1 LSAGARF
8 AAALAALTLF
18 VLALFGVVAGALF
31 ASLEPAQ
38 RTALQALL
46 VQRLPLLV
54 VLALLLPFVLAVPL
68 RWWMRAWPLAA
79 ARMAEEVTLIHTV
92 NPGHRVTPAGGAALR
107 QLGEA
112 LNAFAGAHDS
122 LRRQVAARV
131 DEANA
136 RLEEE
141 KNRLAALMSELAD
154 SVLVCNREGRILL
167 YNQRAARLLAAD
179 AGPAGPGAVGLGRS
193 VFGIFDQGQV
203 MHALDRLGRQLEQRI
218 AHPVARFVA
227 AHGDQLLRAQMVPV
241 LDAQAEL
248 GGFVLVLEDV
258 TRSVASD
265 SRRESLLRQLTEG
278 TRASLAN
285 IRAAVETMQQ
295 YPDMEAERRR
305 RFTDVVRDEAEQLSM
320 RLDAAAA
327 ADAESPGRPWP
338 LEDMLSTDLVHALL
352 RSMERRL
359 GITAAA
365 RDDGEALWLSVDS
378 HALVQALTRLMG
390 RLVERFAIR
399 SVVVETAAVGRFAR
413 LSLCWAGPAA
423 EPDLLRQW
431 QAEPHATEAGGRGP
445 TLDELL
451 QRHNAEVWLQADRA
465 AGLNRICLQLPAA
478 RALQPIER
486 TPPGIDSRPVYYDF
500 DLFHQPGQTPELDET
515 PLAELSCTV
524 FDTETTGLAPSDGD
538 EIISIGAVRIVN
550 GRLLRQECFDRL
562 VRPQRSVRRES
573 QRIHGISN
581 EMLADQPTIAEVLP
595 MFRRFA
601 AETVL
606 VAHNAAFDMRFLQ
619 LAEPRTGI
627 TFTQPVLDTLML
639 SALVH
644 PGHPDVEHRLELI
657 AARLGVPVAGRHTA
671 LGDAIVTGEVFLK
684 LVPLLAERGIR
695 TLGQARDA
703 SQKTLYA
710 KLEY

>member
-1 LSAGARF
+1 MSAGARF

-18 VLALFGVVAGALF
+18 VLALFGIAGGVLL

-38 RTALQALL
+38 RAAWQSMLAQRQLL
-46 VQRLPLLV
+46 LAA
-54 VLALLLPFVLAVPL
+54 LALMLPFVLAVPL
-68 RWWMRAWPLAA
+68 RWWLRAWPRAA

-92 NPGHRVTPAGGAALR
+92 NPAHRVTPAGAAELR
-107 QLGEA
+107 QLA
-112 LNAFAGAHDS
+112 DSLNAFAGAHER
-122 LRRQVAARV
+122 LQQRVAARI

-167 YNQRAARLLAAD
+167 YNQRAAQLLAAD
-179 AGPAGPGAVGLGRS
+179 AGPVGLGRS
-193 VFGIFDQGQV
+193 VFNVFDQGQV
-203 MHALDRLGRQLEQRI
+203 MHALDRLARQLEQRI

-248 GGFVLVLEDV
+248 GGFVLMLEDV

-265 SRRESLLRQLTEG
+265 SRREGLLRQLTEG

-305 RFTDVVRDEAEQLSM
+305 RLTDVVRDEAEQLSH

-327 ADAESPGRPWP
+327 FDAESPGRPWP
-338 LEDMLSTDLVHALL
+338 LEDMLSVDLVHALL
-352 RSMERRL
+352 SSLQRRVGL
-359 GITAAA
+359 TAAA
-365 RDDGEALWLSVDS
+365 QDDGEALWLSVDS
-378 HALVQALTRLMG
+378 HALVQALTRLTQ

-413 LSLCWAGPAA
+413 LSLCWTGPAA
-423 EPDLLRQW
+423 DPDLLRQW
-431 QAEPHATEAGGRGP
+431 QAEPHAGDGSGRGP

-451 QRHNAEVWLQADRA
+451 QRHNAEVWLQSDRT

-486 TPPGIDSRPVYYDF
+486 SRPELDSRPVYYDF

-595 MFRRFA
+595 MFHRFVE
-601 AETVL
+601 ETVL

-627 TFTQPVLDTLML
+627 RFTQPVLDTLML
-639 SALVH
+639 SALAH
-644 PGHPDVEHRLELI
+644 PGHPDAEHRLELI

-695 TLGQARDA
+695 TLGQAREA

>member
-8 AAALAALTLF
+8 AAWLVALTLS
-18 VLALFGVVAGALF
+18 VLAVLGAVAGTLV
-31 ASLEPAQ
+31 ASAEPAQ
-38 RTALQALL
+38 RAALL
-46 VQRLPLLV
+46 AWAGERMPLLV
-54 VLALLLPFVLAVPL
+54 ALGLMLPLVLAVPL
-68 RWWMRAWPLAA
+68 RWWMRAWPGAA
-79 ARMAEEVTLIHTV
+79 ARMADEVTLIHTV
-92 NPGHRVTPAGGAALR
+92 NPEHRLTPAGGPEMRRLVD
-107 QLGEA
+107 A
-112 LNAFAGAHDS
+112 LNTFAAAHDR
-122 LRRQVAARV
+122 LRRQVAARI
-131 DEANA
+131 DDANA

-167 YNQRAARLLAAD
+167 YNERAARLLSAD
-179 AGPAGPGAVGLGRS
+179 AGTVGLGRS
-193 VFGIFDQGQV
+193 VFAIFDEGQLT
-203 MHALDRLGRQLEQRI
+203 HALDRLGRQLEQRI

-227 AHGDQLLRAQMVPV
+227 TQGEQLLRARMVPV

-258 TRSVASD
+258 TRSVESD
-265 SRRESLLRQLTEG
+265 SRREGLLRQLTEG

-285 IRAAVETMQQ
+285 IRAAVETMQH
-295 YPDMEAERRR
+295 YPDMDADRRR
-305 RFTDVVRDEAEQLSM
+305 RFTDVIRDEAEQLSM
-320 RLDAAAA
+320 RLDQASA

-338 LEDMLSTDLVHALL
+338 LEDMLSVDLVHALL
-352 RSMERRL
+352 RSLERRL

-365 RDDGEALWLSVDS
+365 QGDGEALWLSVDS

-390 RLVERFAIR
+390 RLIERDPIR

-423 EPDLLRQW
+423 DPELLRQW
-431 QAEPHATEAGGRGP
+431 QAEPHVIDGGGRGP
-445 TLDELL
+445 TLEELL
-451 QRHNAEVWLQADRA
+451 QRHNAEVWLQPDIGS
-465 AGLNRICLQLPAA
+465 GLNRVCLQLPAA

-486 TPPGIDSRPVYYDF
+486 ARPGDDSRPVYYDF

-581 EMLADQPTIAEVLP
+581 EMLADQPAIEEVLP
-595 MFRRFA
+595 MFKRFA
-601 AETVL
+601 EGTVL

-627 TFTQPVLDTLML
+627 RFTQPVLDTLML

-644 PGHPDVEHRLELI
+644 PDHPDAEHRLELI

-671 LGDAIVTGEVFLK
+671 LGDAIVTGEVFLR

-695 TLGQARDA
+695 TLRQAREA

>member
-1 LSAGARF
+1 MSANARF
-8 AAALAALTLF
+8 AAWLAVLTLA
-18 VLALFGVVAGALF
+18 VLALFAAVAGTLF
-31 ASLEPAQ
+31 VGLEPAQ
-38 RTALQALL
+38 RAVLRAVLAERAT
-46 VQRLPLLV
+46 LLV

-68 RWWMRAWPLAA
+68 RWWMRAWPRAA

-92 NPGHRVTPAGGAALR
+92 NPAHRVTPTGGAAMR
-107 QLGEA
+107 ELGDA
-112 LNAFAGAHDS
+112 LNAFAGAHER
-122 LRRQVAARV
+122 LRQQVASRV
-131 DEANA
+131 DEAHA

-167 YNQRAARLLAAD
+167 YNERAARLLAAG
-179 AGPAGPGAVGLGRS
+179 AGPAGPGPVGLGRS
-193 VFGIFDQGQV
+193 VFGIFDQGQL

-227 AHGDQLLRAQMVPV
+227 AHGEQLLRAQMVPV

-258 TRSVASD
+258 TRSVESD
-265 SRRESLLRQLTEG
+265 SRREGLLRQLTEG

-295 YPDMEAERRR
+295 YPDMDADRRR
-305 RFTDVVRDEAEQLSM
+305 RFTDVIRDEAEQLSM

-327 ADAESPGRPWP
+327 TDAETPGRPWP
-338 LEDMLSTDLVHALL
+338 LEDMLSVDLVHALL
-352 RSMERRL
+352 RNLERRL
-359 GITAAA
+359 GLTAAA
-365 RDDGEALWLSVDS
+365 QDDGEALWLSVDS

-390 RLVERFAIR
+390 RLLERFPIR

-413 LSLCWAGPAA
+413 LSLCWTGPAA
-423 EPDLLRQW
+423 DPELLRQW
-431 QAEPHATEAGGRGP
+431 QAEPHVADGGGRGP

-451 QRHNAEVWLQADRA
+451 LRHNAEVWLQPDRG
-465 AGLNRICLQLPAA
+465 AGLNRVCLQLPAA

-486 TPPGIDSRPVYYDF
+486 ARPGLDSRPVYYDF

-515 PLAELSCTV
+515 PLTELSCTV

-538 EIISIGAVRIVN
+538 EIIAIGAVRIVN

-581 EMLADQPTIAEVLP
+581 EMLADQPGIADVLP
-595 MFRRFA
+595 MFKRFVE
-601 AETVL
+601 ETVL

-644 PGHPDVEHRLELI
+644 PGHPDAEHRLELI

-671 LGDAIVTGEVFLK
+671 LGDALVTGEVFLK
-684 LVPLLAERGIR
+684 LVPLLAERGIH
-695 TLGQARDA
+695 TLRQAREA